1 MAKLILWKWKSVS
14 NWWER
19 ANINNVWWNAHP
31 TLTLFSVDLK
41 LSKPDL
47 RSIEQ
52 PWSWRK
58 YALDIFLLLWLW
70 INIRGLSW
78 LIKWILK
85 LTQLSYKWELELK
98 QSLETHCPN
107 LKKCTYSILWFSE
120 WKRGGNK
127 FSEKSNLIWIRI
139 WPILQNWDQIVV
151 DADTKRNY
159 KP

>member
-1 MAKLILWKWKSVS
+1 MAKLILCEWKIVS
-14 NWWER
+14 NCWER

-58 YALDIFLLLWLW
+58 YALDIILLLWLW

-85 LTQLSYKWELELK
+85 LSQLSYKWELELK

-107 LKKCTYSILWFSE
+107 LKNALIQFCGFLNEKEAETSFQRNLTWFE
-120 WKRGGNK
+120 
-127 FSEKSNLIWIRI
+127 
-139 WPILQNWDQIVV
+139 
-151 DADTKRNY
+151 
-159 KP
+159 